1 MEENKEYK
9 KFEFDITELFMVM
22 ADLKRYFVG
31 SLRRDKDDDGNG
43 FVSGKVTVNEGV
55 MVGRA
60 ENEQKM
66 GNGLDVVCKLK
77 LDHDLHRKE
86 GKTSMILG
94 TRYNHN

>member
-1 MEENKEYK
+1 
-9 KFEFDITELFMVM
+9 MVM

-31 SLRRDKDDDGNG
+31 SLHRGKDEDGNG

-55 MVGRA
+55 MIGRA

-66 GNGLDVVCKLK
+66 GNW
-77 LDHDLHRKE
+77 

-94 TRYNHN
+94 TKYNHN